1 MSENERMDDAQ
12 FAQEILKALPAAA
25 VPAVLEARILGDFD
39 RVAMRPGKLAGV
51 LARIG
56 ERLWPGVPVWQPASV
71 LAVSLVMGLTA
82 GALLPSPGTV
92 VPASDLVVTAALDNP
107 PDIDLDRDQ

>member
-1 MSENERMDDAQ
+1 MGENERMDDAG
-12 FAQEILKALPAAA
+12 FTHEILKALPAVTIPAA
-25 VPAVLEARILGDFD
+25 LEARILGDFD
-39 RVAMRPGKLAGV
+39 RLGMRPGKLAGM

-82 GALLPSPGTV
+82 GAFLPSPGSVT
-92 VPASDLVVTAALDNP
+92 PASDLVVVAALDNTL
-107 PDIDLDRDQ
+107 DIDLDRDQ

>member
-1 MSENERMDDAQ
+1 MSENERMDDAR
-12 FAQEILKALPAAA
+12 FAQQILKLLPGAA
-25 VPAVLEARILGDFD
+25 VPAALEARILGDFD
-39 RVAMRPGKLAGV
+39 RVAVRPGKVTAM

-82 GALLPSPGTV
+82 GALLPSPGTAA
-92 VPASDLVVTAALDNP
+92 PASDLVVVAALDNP

>member
-1 MSENERMDDAQ
+1 MGENERTDDAG
-12 FAQEILKALPAAA
+12 FTQEILKALPAVA
-25 VPAVLEARILGDFD
+25 VPAALEARILGDFD
-39 RVAMRPGKLAGV
+39 RMAARPGKLTAM

-56 ERLWPGVPVWQPASV
+56 ERLWPGAPVWQPASV

-82 GALLPSPGTV
+82 GALLPSPGSGA
-92 VPASDLVVTAALDNP
+92 PASDLVVVAALDNP